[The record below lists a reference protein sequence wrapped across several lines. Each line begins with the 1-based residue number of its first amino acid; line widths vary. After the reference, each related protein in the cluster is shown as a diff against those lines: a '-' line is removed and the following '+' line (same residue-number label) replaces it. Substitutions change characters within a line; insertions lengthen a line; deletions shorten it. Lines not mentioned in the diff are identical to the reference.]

1 MSHVKAHPW
10 DGQSFAGANDTVN
23 DTKTSENESSET
35 PMTSHSMAFN
45 YEFPDPTTRIFFVT
59 FLRLGVWNVV

>member
-1 MSHVKAHPW
+1 MSISKAHPW
-10 DGQSFAGANDTVN
+10 NCQSFAGANNTVYY
-23 DTKTSENESSET
+23 TKTSENESSET